1 MSTALDG
8 IRVLDLSR
16 HLAGPYCSMML
27 GDLGAEV
34 IKVERPGVGDE
45 TRHWGPPFL
54 DGESAYYLCCNRNK
68 KSLTLNL
75 KDERG
80 VQIARQLAEQ
90 SDVLIEN
97 YRGGVL
103 DEMGLGFEQLRK
115 LNPGLI
121 YCSISGFGH
130 TGPDRD
136 LPGYDFIIQGRG
148 GYMSVT
154 GERDGAPTKVG
165 VAFVDLATAL
175 FACNGILAALF
186 AREKTGEGQHLDMA
200 LLDSIVA
207 MLANMGSNY
216 LCSGEVPERWGS
228 AVASIVPYQAFE
240 AKDGYLILAIGNDSQ
255 WKRFCE
261 AAGRGDL
268 GEDDRFTTNP
278 NRVTHREALVPML
291 ELLLRERTV
300 ADWVTLCNRADVPAG
315 PVNTI
320 DKVFSDTQ
328 LQARNMVIHLERV
341 DGTFVPMVGSP
352 LNLSQTP
359 VAMLLPPPR
368 LGEHTDEILRD
379 MLSLE
384 EEEIADYKNNAV
396 I

>member
-1 MSTALDG
+1 
-8 IRVLDLSR
+8 
-16 HLAGPYCSMML
+16 
-27 GDLGAEV
+27 
-34 IKVERPGVGDE
+34 
-45 TRHWGPPFL
+45 
-54 DGESAYYLCCNRNK
+54 
-68 KSLTLNL
+68 
-75 KDERG
+75 
-80 VQIARQLAEQ
+80 
-90 SDVLIEN
+90 
-97 YRGGVL
+97 
-103 DEMGLGFEQLRK
+103 
-115 LNPGLI
+115 
-121 YCSISGFGH
+121 
-130 TGPDRD
+130 
-136 LPGYDFIIQGRG
+136 
-148 GYMSVT
+148 
-154 GERDGAPTKVG
+154 
-165 VAFVDLATAL
+165 
-175 FACNGILAALF
+175 
-186 AREKTGEGQHLDMA
+186 
-200 LLDSIVA
+200 
-207 MLANMGSNY
+207 
-216 LCSGEVPERWGS
+216 
-228 AVASIVPYQAFE
+228 VASIVPYQAFE